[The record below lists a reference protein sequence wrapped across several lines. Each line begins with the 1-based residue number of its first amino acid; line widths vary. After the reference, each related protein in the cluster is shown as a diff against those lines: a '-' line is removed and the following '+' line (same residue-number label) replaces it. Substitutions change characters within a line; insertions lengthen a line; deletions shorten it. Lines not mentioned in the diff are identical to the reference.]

1 MVHETTR
8 VPQLARAWVRGAAA
22 GLAGIDPTDA
32 YVWIAAESAVA
43 KALRARVLDLGF
55 SAKAMKAAGYWRLGG
70 VAYVPRTR
78 DSVVESLRTSADWD
92 LVDDAMPPLG
102 AAEGLRTRADVEVA
116 G

>member
-1 MVHETTR
+1 MVITV
-8 VPQLARAWVRGAAA
+8 VPTLEHPGPAAEQVRWVARGATFGSFVPVVAA
-22 GLAGIDPTDA
+22 GR
-32 YVWIAAESAVA
+32 VA
-43 KALRARVLDLGF
+43 FVMPVRAPERWVLTVDLGPD
-55 SAKAMKAAGYWRLGG
+55 WRLGG

-102 AAEGLRTRADVEVA
+102 AAEGLRTRADVEVS